1 MGRRPLRVYQKDA
14 GDLWKWR
21 RNVILRVCVVNYV
34 DVGIFIVS
42 SVFSG
47 LKRGHKVFLSCAS
60 PAEDA
65 TAALWERV
73 DGEMPTGASTSRGV
87 LRIPPISRDDEG
99 KYQCTTTKNGV
110 DVVSVVELHVD
121 DFIPVFHGQ
130 EALTYSPLSDEDMKN
145 LDIVLTF
152 NATGEDAK
160 ERERKQKK
168 KNKLGENDS
177 TLQGIS

>member
-121 DFIPVFHGQ
+121 
-130 EALTYSPLSDEDMKN
+130 
-145 LDIVLTF
+145 
-152 NATGEDAK
+152 GEFY
-160 ERERKQKK
+160 E
-168 KNKLGENDS
+168 
-177 TLQGIS
+177 I